1 MSTAA
6 ESFVEQLYE
15 MSGAKLKAFNRY
27 KVGYQIGLD
36 REQTDAVVEELA
48 VERRIKK
55 MEGMKIMLTPEEK
68 NFIDDAKGLK

>member
-1 MSTAA
+1 MSAAA

-15 MSGAKLKAFNRY
+15 MLGANLKPFDRY
-27 KVGYQIGLD
+27 KVGYQIGLE

-55 MEGMKIMLTPEEK
+55 MAGMKIMLTPEEK
-68 NFIDDAKGLK
+68 NFIDEAKGLK

>member
-1 MSTAA
+1 MSAAA

-27 KVGYQIGLD
+27 KVGGLD